1 MTGSTTIVN
10 SAPGTTSA
18 IGRQHA
24 APMPPAASAL
34 RVTGTLTSAAR
45 IGTTSGATPTVLLM
59 LDFSPARGLPYIASV
74 KLGTSPADHAATEG
88 MLRDMRAGTVVS
100 VAAAALE
107 LQMDHGHAALRL
119 VDAHTVWVLQD
130 PIDSQPEAD
139 PTQPG
144 LFAPAQH

>member
-1 MTGSTTIVN
+1 MMDAATTATLGSAATI
-10 SAPGTTSA
+10 SHQHPAPMH
-18 IGRQHA
+18 HA
-24 APMPPAASAL
+24 ASPL

-45 IGTTSGATPTVLLM
+45 VGTTSGTTPTVLLM
-59 LDFSPARGLPYIASV
+59 LDFSPARGLPYIATV
-74 KLGTSPADHAATEG
+74 KLGASPADHAAAEG

-130 PIDSQPEAD
+130 PVDPQPEAD
-139 PTQPG
+139 PNQPG